1 MNTGTE
7 WNIEFDILYNNVSSN
22 KAPGLSIFEKCV
34 FLTQAQE
41 QILKAYFNSKSNKL
55 QEGFD
60 NSTERHID
68 FANIT
73 KVDTIMPLTD
83 ANSNALLPNISASS
97 NWYRS
102 FRLPT
107 NMLAIV
113 NEVVIADLATGQE
126 NVELQ
131 VLPLPYEDYVLTQSK
146 PYKYPLRY
154 QAWRVINRKEPALPI
169 AEIIAHFGDTIK
181 RYKIRYIRRPKPII
195 IGDIGNLTIEGYTT
209 KVFSEPEP
217 VMPVYDTSTE
227 TEEEY
232 NQRLADYQIELSNW
246 ENRKE
251 EYNKTYVNVNT
262 DNPCELDPILHRE
275 ILQRAVELA
284 KAAYTGNLAD
294 QITLGHTSSTNFGGY
309 PPSNNS

>member
-41 QILKAYFNSKSNKL
+41 QILKAYFNPKSNKL

-73 KVDTIMPLTD
+73 VVESCTL
-83 ANSNALLPNISASS
+83 ANNEFLNSSDWYKGFVLPK
-97 NWYRS
+97 
-102 FRLPT
+102 

-113 NEVVIADLATGQE
+113 NEVVTADLASGQE
-126 NVELQ
+126 GVDLQ
-131 VLPLPYEDYVLTQSK
+131 VIPLPYDDYVLTQSK

-154 QAWRVINRKEPALPI
+154 QAWRVINMKDPDGPI
-169 AEIIAHFGDTIK
+169 AEIIAHFGDDIK
-181 RYKIRYIRRPKPII
+181 SYKIRYIKRPKPII
-195 IGDIGNLTIEGYTT
+195 IGNIGDLTIEGYTT
-209 KVFSEPEP
+209 KAFSEPKP

-251 EYNKTYVNVNT
+251 EYNKTYVNIDT

>member
-22 KAPGLSIFEKCV
+22 KAPGVSIFEKCV

-41 QILKAYFNSKSNKL
+41 QMLKAYFNPKSNKL

-73 KVDTIMPLTD
+73 VVEPC
-83 ANSNALLPNISASS
+83 NSVNNEFLNSSDWYKGFVLPK
-97 NWYRS
+97 
-102 FRLPT
+102 

-113 NEVVIADLATGQE
+113 NEVVTADLASGQKG
-126 NVELQ
+126 VDLQ
-131 VLPLPYEDYVLTQSK
+131 VIPLPYDDYVLTQSK

-154 QAWRVINRKEPALPI
+154 QAWRVINMKDPKGPI
-169 AEIIAHFGDTIK
+169 AEIIAHFGDDIK
-181 RYKIRYIRRPKPII
+181 SYKIRYIRRPKPII
-195 IGDIGNLTIEGYTT
+195 IGDIGDLTIEGYTSG
-209 KVFSEPEP
+209 KFSASGLENPTQEQIEAAKAAYYANP
-217 VMPVYDTSTE
+217 DHANEINTE
-227 TEEEY
+227 T
-232 NQRLADYQIELSNW
+232 
-246 ENRKE
+246 
-251 EYNKTYVNVNT
+251 
-262 DNPCELDPILHRE
+262 PCELDPILHRE
-275 ILQRAVELA
+275 ILWRAVELA